1 MTMARDNL
9 KRNSEL
15 SILTFLLKGRLSL
28 KVNCYLTIFRAN
40 CFGLIFLWED
50 NYESQTWR
58 FFFLHL
64 LIYKVFNFLIYFL
77 IWPSL
82 SNLAYVS
89 VMTLSVRRSLLPSTT
104 AFYDVRMYKI
114 ILQFIAKCVNIT
126 MGWVDVFLSIP

>member
-1 MTMARDNL
+1 MTMARDDL